1 MKTNGL
7 IYKLISLT
15 IFFSFPALAN
25 KDCGYGLQN
34 GDDQY
39 CTDDNETNSKI
50 LKCYQN
56 EYMTFAKENAKELV
70 SQGEFDSEQD
80 IPDSFLVPPGVR
92 EILVEKCYEI
102 FVKK

>member
-1 MKTNGL
+1 MKFKIKLLL
-7 IYKLISLT
+7 ILFCS
-15 IFFSFPALAN
+15 FSSYAQT
-25 KDCGYGLQN
+25 DCGYGLQN

-70 SQGEFDSEQD
+70 SQGSFDSEQD